1 MVDHNLIAD
10 IGIDSDD
17 IDAMILASLGAE
29 VAGGNMDA
37 LISSD
42 IQQFIPGNMLKGKI
56 VGKAGDDAVIDVGL
70 KSEGLIHKSEFDD
83 WDTLES
89 GVDIEVILEDLE
101 DENGIIKLSKRKA
114 DRIRIWE
121 KVLETYSEGD

>member
-1 MVDHNLIAD
+1 MESV
-10 IGIDSDD
+10 
-17 IDAMILASLGAE
+17 
-29 VAGGNMDA
+29 
-37 LISSD
+37 ISGD
-42 IQQFIPGNMLKGKI
+42 IQQFVPGNMLKGKI

-89 GVDIEVILEDLE
+89 GTEIEVILEDLE

-114 DRIRIWE
+114 DRIRNWE
-121 KVLETYSEGD
+121 KVLETYKEGDIVEGKGIRRIKGGILVDIGVPAV